1 MKSSSLPA
9 LRVTPE
15 LRAEAE
21 SVLEEGETLSSLL
34 EEAVLAEI
42 QLRRS
47 RREFIERGLA
57 SRDRARETGIYHSA
71 EDVFERLEE
80 RLKFHEDRS

>member
-47 RREFIERGLA
+47 RKEFMERGLA
-57 SRDRARETGIYHSA
+57 SRELARETGVYHSA
-71 EDVFERLEE
+71 EEVLERLEE
-80 RLKFHEDRS
+80 RLRLHEDRR

>member
-1 MKSSSLPA
+1 MKSASLPA

-47 RREFIERGLA
+47 RKEFIERGLA

-71 EDVFERLEE
+71 EDVLERLEE
-80 RLKFHEDRS
+80 RLKYHEDR

>member
-1 MKSSSLPA
+1 MKSASLPA

-57 SRDRARETGIYHSA
+57 SRNRARETGIYHSA
-71 EDVFERLEE
+71 EDVLERLEG
-80 RLKFHEDRS
+80 RLRLHDDRT

>member
-1 MKSSSLPA
+1 MKSASLPA

-47 RREFIERGLA
+47 RKEFIERGLA

-71 EDVFERLEE
+71 DDVLERLEK

>member
-1 MKSSSLPA
+1 MKSASLPA

-15 LRAEAE
+15 FRAEAE

-47 RREFIERGLA
+47 RREFIERGLS
-57 SRDRARETGIYHSA
+57 SRDRARETGVYYSA
-71 EDVFERLEE
+71 EDVLERLDE
-80 RLKFHEDRS
+80 RLKLHEDRA

>member
-1 MKSSSLPA
+1 MKSASLPA

-15 LRAEAE
+15 LRAAAE
-21 SVLEEGETLSSLL
+21 SLLEEGETLSSLL

-47 RREFIERGLA
+47 RREFVERGLA
-57 SRDRARETGIYHSA
+57 SGDRARETGVYHTA
-71 EDVFERLEE
+71 EEVLERLEE
-80 RLKFHEDRS
+80 RMKFHENQR

>member
-1 MKSSSLPA
+1 MKSASLPA

-57 SRDRARETGIYHSA
+57 SRNRARETGIYHSV
-71 EDVFERLEE
+71 EDVLERLEE
-80 RLKFHEDRS
+80 PLCM

>member
-1 MKSSSLPA
+1 MKSASLPA

-57 SRDRARETGIYHSA
+57 SRERARETGIYHCA
-71 EDVFERLEE
+71 EDVLDRLEE
-80 RLKFHEDRS
+80 RLKYHEDR